1 MRSTV
6 VWRILVPVVLL
17 LIGLLFATSAQLASG
32 TDLRAERRTD
42 LVGLIRAEQ
51 DRVEAD
57 TARLAALQEAV
68 VGAAEA
74 RGPGPSDPEL
84 EALIAEVEGPG
95 LMVELA
101 DARIPV
107 DGVAEGYTADD
118 YIVHEQDLQAV
129 INALWAGGA
138 EAIGVMDQRIVA
150 TSAVRCVGST
160 LLLHGQVYAPP
171 YTVTAVGPPERMER
185 ALEASPRVGLYEQ
198 YVDLLGLTLDVRAS
212 SSVTVPAYEGPVAA
226 RYAEVVE

>member
-6 VWRILVPVVLL
+6 VWRVLVPVVLL
-17 LIGLLFATSAQLASG
+17 LIGLLFATSARLASG

-42 LVGLIRAEQ
+42 LVGLIRAEL
-51 DRVEAD
+51 DRVMSD
-57 TARLAALQEAV
+57 TALLTALQTDVVEA
-68 VGAAEA
+68 AAA
-74 RGPGPSDPEL
+74 GTPVPSDPEL

-95 LMVELA
+95 LVVELA
-101 DARIPV
+101 DAPIPAE
-107 DGVAEGYTADD
+107 GVSEGYTADD

-138 EAIGVMDQRIVA
+138 DAIGVMDQRIVA
-150 TSAVRCVGST
+150 TSAVRCAGST

-171 YTVTAVGPPERMER
+171 YTVTAVGPPERMQR
-185 ALEASPRVGLYEQ
+185 ALDASPRVGLYQQ
-198 YVDLLGLTLDVRAS
+198 YVDLLGLTFDVRAS
-212 SSVTVPAYEGPVAA
+212 SSVTIPAYEGPIAA

>member
-6 VWRILVPVVLL
+6 VWRILVSVVLL

-129 INALWAGGA
+129 INALWA
-138 EAIGVMDQRIVA
+138 
-150 TSAVRCVGST
+150 VRSMRR
-160 LLLHGQVYAPP
+160 PIP
-171 YTVTAVGPPERMER
+171 
-185 ALEASPRVGLYEQ
+185 
-198 YVDLLGLTLDVRAS
+198 
-212 SSVTVPAYEGPVAA
+212 
-226 RYAEVVE
+226 

>member
-6 VWRILVPVVLL
+6 VWRVLVPAVLL
-17 LIGLLFATSAQLASG
+17 VIGLLLATSARLSTG

-51 DRVEAD
+51 DRIAAE
-57 TARLAALQEAV
+57 TARLTALQAAV
-68 VGAAEA
+68 AAAAEEGA
-74 RGPGPSDPEL
+74 PAPSDPDL
-84 EALIAEVEGPG
+84 EALIAKVEGPG
-95 LMVELA
+95 LVVELA
-101 DARIPV
+101 DAPIPAE
-107 DGVAEGYTADD
+107 GVSKGYTADD

-138 EAIGVMDQRIVA
+138 EAIGVMDQRIIA

-171 YTVTAVGPPERMER
+171 YTVTAVGPPERMQR
-185 ALEASPRVGLYEQ
+185 ALDASPRVGIYQQ
-198 YVDLLGLTLDVRAS
+198 YVDLLGLQLDVQAS
-212 SSVTVPAYEGPVAA
+212 DSQMIPAYEGPVAA
-226 RYAEVVE
+226 RYAEVVG